1 MNPSAK
7 DERLLSRPIVGRTAV
22 LAAIVLACGCVIGAS
37 GAHLAAL
44 AGASSAGVDG
54 PSTEIAGGA
63 IADRLRDRLRLTDS
77 QREAVQRVLDA
88 RLDSVAAI
96 RADVARRMAAE
107 HGTLDRELRKALSDE
122 QYAEWRQIVDELRA
136 ARRRRGGWG
145 FGRGT

>member
-1 MNPSAK
+1 
-7 DERLLSRPIVGRTAV
+7 
-22 LAAIVLACGCVIGAS
+22 
-37 GAHLAAL
+37 
-44 AGASSAGVDG
+44 
-54 PSTEIAGGA
+54 
-63 IADRLRDRLRLTDS
+63 
-77 QREAVQRVLDA
+77 VLDA

-136 ARRRRGGWG
+136 SRRRRGGWG